1 VRWFNNMRLAAKLFV
16 AFGVVLAIV
25 LAVGLFA
32 SARLRLVGEQSKNIT
47 EDALPSIIA
56 LRQIEK
62 DTAQMRINGL
72 RIIVSESPEE
82 EARYA
87 TAIRTLLAKLTEEV
101 SVYSKKLLMSGRE
114 RLLWGTYSTK
124 WQSYVDVQAD
134 AMQLLQSGKRA
145 EARKKLYEDG
155 KGSIDG
161 ARDAFDQVVAL
172 NVEHASTFAAESN
185 RLVAGSAESILAA
198 VALNILFGAAVAWLI
213 AAAVSRP
220 IGAVSGIFG
229 RIAGGKLDNAIDLDR
244 KDEIGR
250 LMLGLHDMQGQLLG
264 QLTRER
270 QLAAASGRIQSALD
284 QASAKIM
291 VADATDEIIYANA
304 TALRMFRERETEVR
318 GVVPSFKAERLIGS
332 SLGEFLKNSGQLAQ
346 VTAAQS
352 ITVKFGGFTAVAA
365 ITPIVDERRE
375 HCGRVVEWVD
385 RTQEIAIEEEVNGV
399 VKAALEGDLV
409 HRLSL
414 AGKQGFFESLSLGM
428 NRLLDNMAEAI
439 GGIRTAAI
447 EVQRGADEIS
457 AGNSSLSQRTEQQA
471 SSLEETASSMEEM
484 TSSVRQTADNAS
496 AANQLA
502 AAARSQAET
511 GGAVVGTAMRAMAD
525 INSSSKKIADI
536 IGVIDEIAF
545 QTNLLALNAAVEAA
559 RAGEQG
565 RGFAVVASEVRNLAG
580 RSATA
585 AKEIKALIE
594 DSVVKVESGS
604 LLVTQSGQTLEEIVI
619 SVKKVSDIVAEMA
632 AASREQ
638 SSGIEQVNRAVMQMD
653 EMTQQNAALVEQA
666 TAASQ
671 SMAGQARSLSET
683 MSRYQLKSGGPAGA
697 ATTPAYTRPG
707 APAAGKTP
715 RALPPERR
723 SVERPWS
730 KAPPTKAVAAAR
742 KVQKVAVVVP
752 AATEVASPTGS
763 ADWEEF

>member
-1 VRWFNNMRLAAKLFV
+1 MRWFNNMRLAAKLFA

-25 LAVGLFA
+25 LALGLFA
-32 SARLRLVGEQSKNIT
+32 SERLRLVGEQSRNIT
-47 EDALPSIIA
+47 GDALPSIIA

-62 DTAQMRINGL
+62 DTAQYRINGL
-72 RIIVSESPEE
+72 RYIVSESPEE
-82 EARYA
+82 QARYA
-87 TAIRTLLAKLTEEV
+87 AAIRTTQAKVTQEV
-101 SVYSKKLLMSGRE
+101 GDYSKQLLTSERE
-114 RLLWGTYSTK
+114 RLLWSNYVTK
-124 WQSYVDVQAD
+124 WQLYVDVVAD
-134 AMQLLQSGKRA
+134 AMQLLESGKRA

-161 ARDAFDQVVAL
+161 ARDALDLVVGL
-172 NVEHASTFAAESN
+172 NVERASMFTAQSN
-185 RLVAGSAESILAA
+185 RLVSGSIELILAA
-198 VALNILFGAAVAWLI
+198 VALNILFGAVVAWFI
-213 AAAVSRP
+213 AAAVSR
-220 IGAVSGIFG
+220 ADRRRDRDF
-229 RIAGGKLDNAIDLDR
+229 RAKIAGGKLDNAIHLER
-244 KDEIGR
+244 QDEIQYR

-270 QLAAASGRIQSALD
+270 QLAAASARIQSALE

-291 VADATDEIIYANA
+291 VTNAANEIIYANA

-318 GVVPSFKAERLIGS
+318 SVVPSFQAERLIGS
-332 SLGEFLKNSGQLAQ
+332 NLSDFHKNPGQLARL
-346 VTAAQS
+346 TATQS
-352 ITVKFGGFTAVAA
+352 STLKFGRFTTVAA
-365 ITPIVDERRE
+365 ITPIVDERGE
-375 HCGRVVEWVD
+375 HCGMVVEWVD

-399 VKAALEGDLV
+399 VKAALDGDLM

-414 AGKQGFFESLSLGM
+414 AGKQGFFESLSQGM
-428 NRLLDNMAEAI
+428 NRLLDNMAAAI
-439 GGIRTAAI
+439 GGIQTAAV

-484 TSSVRQTADNAS
+484 TSSVRQTADNA
-496 AANQLA
+496 AEANQLA
-502 AAARSQAET
+502 AAARSQAEA

-604 LLVTQSGQTLEEIVI
+604 SLVTQSGQTLEEIVI

-638 SSGIEQVNRAVMQMD
+638 SSGIEQVNKAVMQMD

-671 SMAGQARSLSET
+671 SMAEQARSLNET
-683 MSRYQLKSGGPAGA
+683 MSRYQLRSGGPAGA
-697 ATTPAYTRPG
+697 ATTPVLA
-707 APAAGKTP
+707 
-715 RALPPERR
+715 
-723 SVERPWS
+723 WS
-730 KAPPTKAVAAAR
+730 R
-742 KVQKVAVVVP
+742 
-752 AATEVASPTGS
+752 
-763 ADWEEF
+763 